1 MGIIGPPVTSA
12 ATFAVTSAICEAT
25 AATFVPTVA
34 IFAMSA
40 EIFERVSGKE
50 FDRSDFKIGLTA
62 AAHSA
67 AVSAFDLFS

>member
-1 MGIIGPPVTSA
+1 MGIIGLPVTSA

-50 FDRSDFKIGLTA
+50 FDRSDFEDWANGGSTLRRR
-62 AAHSA
+62 
-67 AVSAFDLFS
+67 FCL